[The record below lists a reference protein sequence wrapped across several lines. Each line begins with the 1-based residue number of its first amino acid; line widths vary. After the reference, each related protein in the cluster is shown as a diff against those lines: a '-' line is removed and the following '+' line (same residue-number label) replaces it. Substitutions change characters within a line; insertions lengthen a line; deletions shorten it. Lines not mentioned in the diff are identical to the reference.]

1 MTAADIPQVTDIER
15 ESFPSVWPHTSYS
28 RELKNRLARYFVL
41 AEESDRAPQPVRSE
55 PAKGSPWRR
64 AMRRFFRA
72 EPEPEPTH
80 ELIVGMIGLWMMVDE
95 LHIVTIAVRPAFR
108 RQGVGALLVIAA
120 VEFALAR
127 GMECVT
133 LEYRKSNDV
142 ARALYDKFGFMNVGM
157 RARYYSDN
165 NEDAIIMTTPPLAS
179 RTFRELYERL
189 YREHK
194 ERWGDRYLL
203 PDQI

>member
-1 MTAADIPQVTDIER
+1 MTAADIPQVMDIER
-15 ESFPSVWPHTSYS
+15 ESFPSVWHHTSYS

-41 AEESDRAPQPVRSE
+41 VEESERAPL
-55 PAKGSPWRR
+55 PAASDAKQSPWRR

-72 EPEPEPTH
+72 EPEPEPTQ
-80 ELIVGMIGLWMMVDE
+80 ELIIGMIGLWMMVDE
-95 LHIVTIAVRPAFR
+95 LHIVTIAVRPSFR
-108 RQGVGALLVIAA
+108 RQGAGALLVIAA
-120 VEFALAR
+120 VEFAQAR

-133 LEYRKSNDV
+133 LEYRRSNDV

-179 RTFRELYERL
+179 RTFRELYERK
-189 YREHK
+189 YCEHK